1 MCFVKIVCLNCT
13 KIKNSLA
20 FGDTRLN
27 QKRFFYDYD
36 YILSQN
42 DKNYKEDFFMNLYEI
57 EESIKDIFD
66 MIEENEGQYDDEQL
80 LEVWESLD
88 EDLKAK
94 VDSWCKVIK
103 NFKADEEKIA
113 EEIERLKAK
122 KKSAVNAQIRMKN
135 ALCNVL
141 RALQM
146 DKVKTAMF
154 SVYSLK
160 DNSKLVYDSSLIGDE
175 YKVEYTSKK
184 IDEKAIKTALENG
197 TLIDGARLYSS
208 LTIR

>member
-1 MCFVKIVCLNCT
+1 
-13 KIKNSLA
+13 
-20 FGDTRLN
+20 
-27 QKRFFYDYD
+27 
-36 YILSQN
+36 
-42 DKNYKEDFFMNLYEI
+42 MNLYEI

-80 LEVWESLD
+80 LKVWESLD

-135 ALCNVL
+135 ALCKVL

-160 DNSKLVYDSSLIGDE
+160 DNSKLVYDSSLISDE
-175 YKVEYTSKK
+175 YRIEYTAKK